1 MTLGNIIKEYRK
13 AHGVSQ
19 DVIASRSK
27 LSKAYISVLERN
39 INPQTEMPPVPS
51 LKTINAVAR
60 ALNCDFGDIYK
71 RLDNDLKAKI
81 DGQLPASHIEL
92 LSPKVTEDTVS
103 FRVNADIAAGYNQ
116 PASPISDWE
125 GASVD
130 IPKSALR
137 GRPPEDYFV
146 IRIVGDSMYPHY
158 QNGDYVLVLKQPVI
172 DHSGDV
178 AVLLYGDEGTIKK
191 VEYEPGDD
199 IMRLIPLNPEYPPH
213 VISGCDLEECRIIGV
228 PRLLMRDIWHHRY

>member
-1 MTLGNIIKEYRK
+1 MTLGDIIKEYRMT
-13 AHGVSQ
+13 HNVSQ
-19 DVIASRSK
+19 DVIAERSE

-39 INPQTEMPPVPS
+39 INPRTHMPPVPS
-51 LKTINAVAR
+51 LRTINAVAR
-60 ALNCDFGDIYK
+60 AINCDFGDIYQ
-71 RLDNDLKAKI
+71 RLDDNLKASV
-81 DGQLPASHIEL
+81 DGQLPAPRIA
-92 LSPKVTEDTVS
+92 LSPPKVTEDVVS

-130 IPKSALR
+130 IPKSALH

-158 QNGDYVLVLKQPVI
+158 QNGDYVLVLKQSMI
-172 DHSGDV
+172 DHNGDI
-178 AVLLYGDEGTIKK
+178 AVVLCGDEGTIKK

-199 IMRLIPLNPEYPPH
+199 KMRLIPINPEYPPH

-228 PRLLMRDIWHHRY
+228 PRLLLRNIHHHRY